1 MLDGIIGQEL
11 AKRYFQRAVDGGRL
25 AHAYLFHGPAGVG
38 KKSLARALAQTLV
51 CNAGGKAFC
60 SVCPTCRM
68 FVAGSHPDFRVLDGA
83 RKSIGIAE
91 VRELQQ
97 TLVYRPYGTRHLCLV
112 QEAEGLTAEAA
123 NALLKTLEEPP
134 APALFILTSSRPAR
148 LPPTVASRCLRIPFR
163 PLTTDEITSGLE
175 TMGFKGDV
183 APLAARLAGG
193 SLGRAAELAAGG
205 DGPDWQEKAAHLAH
219 ALLSGIGTAELFARA
234 RELGERA
241 EMLTRTEHLLL
252 WYRDLLLW
260 REAGLSAAPGTA
272 QAGAEEL
279 LTNVNRLDQIR
290 VQARLADGPALVRSI
305 GAIEDARKKLLANV
319 NVRLAAEV
327 LCLRLAGLAEEEQ
340 DEYDWATGWSSV

>member
-38 KKSLARALAQTLV
+38 KKSLARALAQALV

-123 NALLKTLEEPP
+123 NAFLKTLEEPP

-183 APLAARLAGG
+183 ALLAARLAGG

-219 ALLSGIGTAELFARA
+219 AFLSGIGTAELFARA

-241 EMLTRTEHLLL
+241 EMLARTEHLLL

-260 REAGLSAAPGTA
+260 REAG
-272 QAGAEEL
+272 AEEL
-279 LTNVNRLDQIR
+279 LTNVNRLEQIR
-290 VQARLADGPALVRSI
+290 VQARLADGPALVRRI
-305 GAIEDARKKLLANV
+305 GVIEDTRKKLLANA

-327 LCLRLAGLAEEEQ
+327 LCLRLAGPAEEEQ
-340 DEYDWATGWSSV
+340 DGYDRATGWSSV

>member
-1 MLDGIIGQEL
+1 LLDGIIGQEL

-60 SVCPTCRM
+60 GVCPTCRM
-68 FVAGSHPDFRVLDGA
+68 FIAGSHPDFRVLDGA

-97 TLVYRPYGTRHLCLV
+97 ALVYRPYGTRHLCLV
-112 QEAEGLTAEAA
+112 WEAEGLTAEAA
-123 NALLKTLEEPP
+123 NAFLKTLEEPP

-148 LPPTVASRCLRIPFR
+148 LPPTVVSRCLRIPFR

-205 DGPDWQEKAAHLAH
+205 DDPDWQEKAAHLAH
-219 ALLSGIGTAELFARA
+219 AFLSGIGTAELFARA

-241 EMLTRTEHLLL
+241 EVLTRTEHLLL

-260 REAGLSAAPGTA
+260 REAG
-272 QAGAEEL
+272 AEEL
-279 LTNVNRLDQIR
+279 LTNVNRLEQIR

-340 DEYDWATGWSSV
+340 DGYDRATGWSSV